1 MATGELSP
9 EEIGRLVR
17 RSRAGDA
24 SAFSELVE
32 AYQAVVFGTA
42 LRLVRDREEAAEV
55 SNRTF
60 FKAYRG
66 LVTYDPSRPLRPWL
80 LRIAANE
87 ALNALRGRTRE
98 AAHAVTGE
106 SAEIQLEQA
115 RGGPDPSEVVPQQEQ
130 TAAIR
135 AAVERLPE
143 QMRLVTVLRYFD
155 DLSYAEIA
163 ELTGQTV
170 SAVGVTL
177 LRARDRLRR
186 ELTTRGVTADAL
198 S

>member
-1 MATGELSP
+1 MATRELDP
-9 EEIGRLVR
+9 ATTGRLVR
-17 RSRAGDA
+17 RSQAGDTV
-24 SAFSELVE
+24 AFAELVE
-32 AYQAVVFGTA
+32 TYQAAVFGTA
-42 LRLVRDREEAAEV
+42 LRLVRDRGAAADV

-60 FKAYRG
+60 FKAHRS
-66 LVTYDPSRPLRPWL
+66 LADFDPSRPLRPWL

-87 ALNALRGRTRE
+87 ALNALRSRTRE

-106 SAEIQLEQA
+106 AAEIELEQA
-115 RGGPDPSEVVPQQEQ
+115 AGGPDPAEVVPQGEQ
-130 TAAIR
+130 AAAIR
-135 AAVERLPE
+135 AVVERLPE

-155 DLSYAEIA
+155 GLSYAEIA